1 MKNGKKIAIGV
12 GVLVLLGAI
21 VGFTVHESGKGVV
34 TVQTGKVTAVDG
46 ADIELRAETIC
57 VHGDNP
63 KALALVQRIRETLDG
78 AGVAIRPP
86 AAFL

>member
-1 MKNGKKIAIGV
+1 VA
-12 GVLVLLGAI
+12 
-21 VGFTVHESGKGVV
+21 
-34 TVQTGKVTAVDG
+34 AVDG
-46 ADIELRAETIC
+46 TDIELRAETIC

-63 KALALVQRIRETLDG
+63 KALSLVKRIRETLDA